1 MFKIYKWGTVSTQCR
16 PISLIVSTPLWSSS
30 RRRSGIWEMPMLKW
44 ISFSLIKQRIWK
56 SWWAS
61 MSKLLI
67 QNWTWRTSGTRAV
80 EESYQR
86 WGQIISTAE
95 GRCRASN
102 INNYN
107 TNCSIKTLA
116 VRDFQGQEI
125 TVLQAIKAKS
135 KSRFSSPA
143 RVLQR
148 ISIRR
153 QLDSA
158 ISIKSVEMLTAQT
171 QRLTK

>member
-1 MFKIYKWGTVSTQCR
+1 MIIEWRTVSSRCR
-16 PISLIVSTPLWSSS
+16 QISLIVSTPLWSSS
-30 RRRSGIWEMPMLKW
+30 RRHSGIWETLMLKW

-56 SWWAS
+56 TWWAS
-61 MSKLLI
+61 TSKLLI
-67 QNWTWRTSGTRAV
+67 QNWTWRTSETRAV

-95 GRCRASN
+95 GRRRASN
-102 INNYN
+102 N

-135 KSRFSSPA
+135 KSRFSSLA

-148 ISIRR
+148 ITIRR